1 MQTKRFTS
9 GELAKLRKRGGS
21 MNAKVMKEGS
31 AEASS
36 VSLSLLDHKTGTIN
50 KEYNRTDCDIYSF
63 PVDNEYSLLLIKF
76 NIYINGTLSSIYTSL
91 GNQVTSYGVND
102 GILLS
107 TSGSV
112 SIMAGSAFAYRRNS
126 NWQYN
131 NVSSSVGGTQ
141 YPCYFSSHQVGSNYQ
156 WSATIEYDIS
166 IYGF

>member
-1 MQTKRFTS
+1 
-9 GELAKLRKRGGS
+9 

-31 AEASS
+31 AETSS

-50 KEYNRTDCDIYSF
+50 KEYNRTNCDIYSF
-63 PVDNEYSLLLIKF
+63 SVDNEYSLLLIKF
-76 NIYINGTLSSIYTSL
+76 NIYINSTLSSVYTSL
-91 GNQVTSYGVND
+91 GHQVTGYGAND

-107 TSGSV
+107 TSGNGLTMV
-112 SIMAGSAFAYRRNS
+112 GSAFAYRRNS
-126 NWQYN
+126 DWQYN

-141 YPCYFSSHQVGSNYQ
+141 YPCYFSSYQVDSNYQ

>member
-1 MQTKRFTS
+1 
-9 GELAKLRKRGGS
+9 

-31 AEASS
+31 AETSS
-36 VSLSLLDHKTGTIN
+36 VSLSLLDHKTGTID
-50 KEYNRTDCDIYSF
+50 KEYNSTDCNIYSF

-91 GNQVTSYGVND
+91 GSQATGYGEND

-112 SIMAGSAFAYRRNS
+112 STMVGSAFAYRRNS
-126 NWQYN
+126 DWQYN
-131 NVSSSVGGTQ
+131 NVSSSIGGTP
-141 YPCYFSSHQVGSNYQ
+141 YPCYFSSYQVGSNYK

>member
-1 MQTKRFTS
+1 
-9 GELAKLRKRGGS
+9 

-31 AEASS
+31 AETSS
-36 VSLSLLDHKTGTIN
+36 VSLSLLDHKAGTIN
-50 KEYNRTDCDIYSF
+50 KEYNKTDCDIYFFS
-63 PVDNEYSLLLIKF
+63 VDDEYSLLLIKF

-91 GNQVTSYGVND
+91 GNRVTGYGVNE

-107 TSGSV
+107 TFGNGSTMV
-112 SIMAGSAFAYRRNS
+112 GSAFAYKRNS

-131 NVSSSVGGTQ
+131 NLSSSVGGAQ
-141 YPCYFSSHQVGSNYQ
+141 YPCYFSSYQVGSNYQ

>member
-1 MQTKRFTS
+1 
-9 GELAKLRKRGGS
+9 

-63 PVDNEYSLLLIKF
+63 PVDDEYSLLLIKF

-91 GNQVTSYGVND
+91 GNQVAGYGVND

-107 TSGSV
+107 TSGSG
-112 SIMAGSAFAYRRNS
+112 SIMVGNAFAYRRNS

-131 NVSSSVGGTQ
+131 NISSSVGGTQ
-141 YPCYFSSHQVGSNYQ
+141 HPCYFSSYQLGSNYQ

>member
-1 MQTKRFTS
+1 
-9 GELAKLRKRGGS
+9 

-36 VSLSLLDHKTGTIN
+36 VSLSLLDHKTGAIN

-63 PVDNEYSLLLIKF
+63 SVDNEYSLLLIKF
-76 NIYINGTLSSIYTSL
+76 NIYINSTLSSLYTSL
-91 GNQVTSYGVND
+91 GSQVTGYGTNN

-107 TSGSV
+107 TFGSV
-112 SIMAGSAFAYRRNS
+112 STMVGSAFAYRRNS

-141 YPCYFSSHQVGSNYQ
+141 YPCYFSSYQVGSNYQ